1 MGSLRD
7 RLASLTPGPGA
18 EVVWLLAARAFLLI
32 ATFLSACVNALL
44 LGNRSAGDLSSLSFS
59 VVVLLLVTA
68 GSGLWLKAYGPD
80 WRFTYAQLALD
91 TLLVTVGVYVS
102 GGAVSPFLFLY
113 LPIAMAAAVLLSRR
127 AAFIVGGLGFCSYL
141 GLVALLVGGIIQ
153 PADGSAT
160 PELPTGGLFLQFTG
174 LGSALILIAVATSF
188 LLQKS
193 RASAQLAAESQRDLA
208 ELSSRQRA
216 LLEELPAG
224 VVTTSPDG
232 VIRSLNRV
240 ASELF
245 QRSVSEA
252 SGRRLL
258 ELLAELASP
267 EEVARINAQPPA
279 RQRELELH
287 DASGNLLRRVVFH
300 EQPLHDDLGH
310 VTGRYFLFQDVTK
323 LRSLEEQV
331 EMQERMARLLAEQ
344 SLQPTSGRGFSEF
357 IGESPVMQ
365 KIFQL
370 VQRVAHSDATV
381 LITGESGTGKE
392 VAARAI
398 HFGGPRSA
406 GPFVPVN
413 CGAIPE
419 NLLESELFG
428 HKKGAFTDAHSDYL
442 GMFRQAEGGTIFLDE
457 IGELPLHLQTKL
469 LRVIQERAVHPIGG
483 TRDIPINVRIVAATN
498 RTLRDEIRAG
508 KFREDLFYRLNVI
521 GIRLPPL
528 RDRRDDIP
536 LLVNAVLKRLVSSGR
551 TPVVSPAAMQV
562 LMSHAYPGNVRELE
576 NILERALVLGGEVI
590 LPEHLP
596 DSMRALPAAIE
607 DAPQATTQI
616 IVDDAI
622 SLPTQL
628 DEVLAS
634 LERRY
639 LEAALEK
646 TQGAKKR
653 AADLLGVNF
662 RSFRYR
668 LQKFGISA
676 DGE

>member
-1 MGSLRD
+1 MP
-7 RLASLTPGPGA
+7 APGC
-18 EVVWLLAARAFLLI
+18 EVVWLLAARTFLLV
-32 ATFLSACVNALL
+32 ATFISACVNALL
-44 LGNRSAGDLSSLSFS
+44 LEGRSTDLTVLTLSLAA
-59 VVVLLLVTA
+59 LLLITA

-91 TLLVTVGVYVS
+91 TALVTFGVYLS

-113 LPIAMAAAVLLSRR
+113 LPIVMAAAVLLSRR
-127 AAFIVGGLGFCSYL
+127 AAFMVGGLGLVSYAS
-141 GLVALLVGGIIQ
+141 LVALLVSELL
-153 PADGSAT
+153 PTADGSS
-160 PELPTGGLFLQFTG
+160 PGLPAGGLFLQLVG
-174 LGSALILIAVATSF
+174 LGSAIILIAVATSF
-188 LLQKS
+188 LLHTM
-193 RASAQLAAESQRDLA
+193 RASVLLAAQSQRDLA
-208 ELSSRQRA
+208 ELSSRQRT
-216 LLEELPAG
+216 LMEDLPAG
-224 VVTTSPDG
+224 VITTTPDG
-232 VIRSLNRV
+232 IIRSLNKT
-240 ASELF
+240 ACDLF
-245 QRSVSEA
+245 QRNEREVT
-252 SGRRLL
+252 GRRLL
-258 ELLAELASP
+258 DLLADFTSP
-267 EEVARINAQPPA
+267 EEAQRLNALPPA
-279 RQRELELH
+279 RQRDVELH
-287 DASGNLLRRVVFH
+287 DSAGNVLRRLVFH
-300 EQPLHDDLGH
+300 EQPLLNEVGS

-344 SLQPTSGRGFSEF
+344 APIPGSPRVFTDF
-357 IGESPVMQ
+357 IGESAVMQ

-370 VQRVAHSDATV
+370 VQRVAQSDATV

-398 HFGGPRSA
+398 HFGGPRSN
-406 GPFVPVN
+406 GPFVAVN

-428 HKKGAFTDAHSDYL
+428 HKKGAFTDAHADYL

-483 TRDIPINVRIVAATN
+483 TRDIPINVRIIAATN

-508 KFREDLFYRLNVI
+508 TFREDLFYRLNVI

-528 RDRRDDIP
+528 RDRRSDIP
-536 LLVNAVLKRLVSSGR
+536 LLVNAVLKRLVSDGR

-562 LMSHAYPGNVRELE
+562 LMGHSYPGNVRELE
-576 NILERALVLGGEVI
+576 NILERALVLGGDVI

-596 DSMRALPAAIE
+596 EMTQLSNTGATGQHSSGHTEIIVDNQLALPA
-607 DAPQATTQI
+607 
-616 IVDDAI
+616 
-622 SLPTQL
+622 QL
-628 DEVLAS
+628 DEVLAA

-639 LEAALEK
+639 LEAALAQ

-676 DGE
+676 EGE